1 MFGVRGAKFL
11 SGGSEQSLMY
21 ALMGVIQSVVAYM
34 ARIDGSSIDGRS
46 NTVCIMD
53 ERPLASGLEASFTKT
68 SALVF

>member
-1 MFGVRGAKFL
+1 
-11 SGGSEQSLMY
+11 MY